1 MSAEASAL
9 SPSAEFRCS
18 LCGAQLDRLH
28 LEADGVS
35 RRCTFCGAP
44 QEAATNGLPAVSRR
58 RQATSVGETLRD
70 ARMVRGESL
79 EQAARYTNI
88 RVPYLRDLE
97 QGATGSFE
105 PYPGRVY
112 ARFFL
117 REYADH
123 LGLDAEP
130 LVRGFDDGAEP
141 AVAEI
146 TPMPAPKRP
155 PSQRRWAVG
164 AAVVLVTML
173 AVGALLARRDAPPVA
188 PLGAAVGGPSI
199 AVYPHG
205 RDRPPPTSPGAP
217 IAAVVTV
224 TRDCWVLAVVDGSTV
239 LQETVPAGETLRI
252 DATRTLDLR
261 FGDAGAANLR
271 VNGRRFPAGADGQ
284 VADLSFA
291 LRGDRLVASP

>member
-1 MSAEASAL
+1 
-9 SPSAEFRCS
+9 
-18 LCGAQLDRLH
+18 
-28 LEADGVS
+28 
-35 RRCTFCGAP
+35 
-44 QEAATNGLPAVSRR
+44 
-58 RQATSVGETLRD
+58 
-70 ARMVRGESL
+70 MVRGESL
-79 EQAARYTNI
+79 VAAARYTNI
-88 RVPYLRDLE
+88 RGAYLRDRE
-97 QGATGSFE
+97 QGATGSFV
-105 PYPGRVY
+105 PYPGRVD
-112 ARFFL
+112 ARFFV

-123 LGLDAEP
+123 LGLDAAP

-146 TPMPAPKRP
+146 TPLPAPRRP

-164 AAVVLVTML
+164 AALLLVAML
-173 AVGALLARRDAPPVA
+173 AGGAILARRDAPPVVPA
-188 PLGAAVGGPSI
+188 SAIVGGPSI

-217 IAAVVTV
+217 LAAVVTV

-239 LQETVPAGETLRI
+239 VQETVPAGETVRI

-271 VNGRRFPAGADGQ
+271 VNGRRFPTGASGE

-291 LRGDRLVASP
+291 RRGDRLVASA